1 MAASPVDAMRL
12 SPPNAAPARVFALV
26 AALLAAMPLVVAP
39 LAAQT
44 PSVAPPTADAPA
56 ADPLAPPAS
65 PAVPLEEIRRFAEV
79 FRTVQQAYVDPIDDR
94 TLMQSTLR
102 ALLADLDPHSAYL
115 AATAASTLA
124 EDVQGIYDGIGVEV
138 EVRPDGSL
146 KVIAAIEGS
155 PAQRAGLRT
164 GDVIVAI
171 DGRPAGSERRGDP
184 SRALR
189 GAPGTVVRLSLLRP
203 GEALPREVTLVR
215 QSIALTSVSAR
226 LLDPGY
232 GYLRISY
239 FEGDTADETR
249 RALAALVSES
259 GGPLAGLV
267 LDLRNNPGGLLTTA
281 IEVADLFLEGG
292 VIASTRGRSVAANN
306 LYRATPGDRLGGA
319 PMAVLID
326 VGTASS
332 AEVVAG
338 ALRDQRRAL
347 LLGAR
352 SFGKGSVQTVID
364 LGNGDALKLT
374 TARYYTPSGRSI
386 QAAGILPDVT
396 LPGTAIRGL
405 REQDLPSHLRG
416 DGEIA
421 DGYASGVIVDGE
433 SAIAEALRRVK
444 QASAARQATARRA
457 STAG

>member
-1 MAASPVDAMRL
+1 MRL
-12 SPPNAAPARVFALV
+12 APLVVPLSAFLLAAPPLGAQAPSPAPAPTPIAAPAPA
-26 AALLAAMPLVVAP
+26 
-39 LAAQT
+39 T
-44 PSVAPPTADAPA
+44 PA
-56 ADPLAPPAS
+56 AVDPLAPSAS
-65 PAVPLEEIRRFAEV
+65 PAVPLEEIRRFVEV
-79 FRTVQQAYVDPIDDR
+79 FRTVQAGYVDPIDDR
-94 TLMQSTLR
+94 TLMEAAIR

-115 AATAASTLA
+115 PATAASALA
-124 EDVQGIYDGIGVEV
+124 EETQGRYDGVGVEV
-138 EVRPDGSL
+138 EVRPDRSL
-146 KVIAAIEGS
+146 KVVGAIEGS
-155 PAQRAGLRT
+155 PAHRAGLRT

-171 DGRPAGSERRGDP
+171 DGRPAGADRAADP
-184 SRALR
+184 SQALR
-189 GAPGTVVRLSLLRP
+189 GAAGTVVRLSLLRP
-203 GEALPREVTLVR
+203 GEALPRDVVLVR
-215 QSIALTSVSAR
+215 QSIALASVSHR
-226 LLDPGY
+226 LIEPGY
-232 GYLRISY
+232 GYLRVRY
-239 FEGDTADETR
+239 FEGDTADEAK
-249 RALAALVSES
+249 RALDALARES
-259 GGPLAGLV
+259 GGPIAGLV

-281 IEVADLFLEGG
+281 VEVADLFLDGG
-292 VIASTRGRSVAANN
+292 PIASTRGRAPAANS

-352 SFGKGSVQTVID
+352 SFGKGSVQTVVD

-416 DGEIA
+416 DDEVP
-421 DGYASGVIVDGE
+421 DGYATGVIVEGE
-433 SAIAEALRRVK
+433 AAIAEALRRVK
-444 QASAARQATARRA
+444 QAAAARQATARRPVG
-457 STAG
+457 AG

>member
-12 SPPNAAPARVFALV
+12 SSPHAALARRLAPIALALLV
-26 AALLAAMPLVVAP
+26 AAP

-44 PSVAPPTADAPA
+44 PGAAAPPLEPQAV
-56 ADPLAPPAS
+56 DPLAPPAS
-65 PAVPLEEIRRFAEV
+65 PAVPLEEIRRFVEV
-79 FRTVQQAYVDPIDDR
+79 FRTVQQGYVDPIDDR
-94 TLMQSTLR
+94 LLMQSAVR

-115 AATAASTLA
+115 PATAASTLA
-124 EDVQGIYDGIGVEV
+124 EDVQGMYDGVGVEV
-138 EVRPDGSL
+138 EVRPDRSL

-203 GEALPREVTLVR
+203 GEALPREVALVR
-215 QSIALTSVSAR
+215 QSIALASVSRR
-226 LLDPGY
+226 LLEPGY

-239 FEGDTADETR
+239 FEGDTADEAK
-249 RALAALVSES
+249 RALDALVSES
-259 GGPLAGLV
+259 GGPLSGLV

-292 VIASTRGRSVAANN
+292 LIASTRGRTVAANS
-306 LYRATPGDRLGGA
+306 LYRAAPGDRLAAA

-352 SFGKGSVQTVID
+352 SFGKGSVQTVVD

-386 QAAGILPDVT
+386 QATGILPDVA

-416 DGEIA
+416 DEEVT
-421 DGYASGVIVDGE
+421 DGYATGVIVEGE
-433 SAIAEALRRVK
+433 AAIAEALRRVK

-457 STAG
+457 SRAG